1 MSVRMYLRNTVLAA
15 TCAFALLTTTTFAAA
30 VHDFFG
36 RDKRLNAK
44 DLHLLQQT
52 LLDVLEAKLPGAF
65 ASWEDRETK
74 EAGRASVVRYY
85 EHNGM
90 VCADVQH
97 IFTTGNRYR
106 YVLPFCQKDGEW
118 KMAF

>member
-1 MSVRMYLRNTVLAA
+1 MSVRMCLRNIMLAAICTTVL
-15 TCAFALLTTTTFAAA
+15 LTSTTFAAA
-30 VHDFFG
+30 IQDFFG

-44 DLHLLQQT
+44 DLQLLQQS
-52 LLDVLEAKLPGAF
+52 LRAALEARPGTTS
-65 ASWEDRETK
+65 SWEDRDTK
-74 EAGRASVVRYY
+74 EAGRASVLRFY

-90 VCADVQH
+90 ACADVEH

-106 YVLPFCQKDGEW
+106 YVLPFCLKNGEW

>member
-1 MSVRMYLRNTVLAA
+1 MLD
-15 TCAFALLTTTTFAAA
+15 TTTFAAA
-30 VHDFFG
+30 IHDFFG

-44 DLHLLQQT
+44 DLQLLQQS
-52 LLDVLEAKLPGAF
+52 LREALEAKPPGAT
-65 ASWEDRETK
+65 ARWEHRETK
-74 EAGRASVVRYY
+74 EAGQASVLRFY

-90 VCADVQH
+90 DCADVEH

-106 YVLPFCQKDGEW
+106 YVLPFCRKNGQW

>member
-1 MSVRMYLRNTVLAA
+1 MSVRLCLRNTVL
-15 TCAFALLTTTTFAAA
+15 TCAFASFAATTYAAA

-36 RDKRLNAK
+36 YDRRLNAK
-44 DLHLLQQT
+44 DLQLFQQSVREV
-52 LLDVLEAKLPGAF
+52 LDAKLPGVF
-65 ASWEDRETK
+65 ASWEDRETN